1 MTAEKK
7 PNNTKSSA
15 KSKTSNNKKSK
26 KLSKGNFGYFKSE
39 KKRRLIITAI
49 LFAVPLFIFFTSWIY
64 FKTRMT
70 VWTVVAVVGCLP
82 ACKSLVE
89 MFMFLRYK
97 GCNEQD
103 AAQIAAHTD
112 GLTGLYDMVFTSYEK
127 NYVIHHM
134 TICGNTLCGYTSDP
148 KFAEQAF
155 YKHIQDILKK
165 DNYREV
171 TVKIFHD
178 LDKYLK
184 RCEQLKDLPTQPEL
198 TGGICQTLKSVSL

>member
-1 MTAEKK
+1 MKLIRMFSNDSVKGTENYLKTQKK
-7 PNNTKSSA
+7 YELLRTILYFGISLSLLIAGWVTTKSRA
-15 KSKTSNNKKSK
+15 NLLT
-26 KLSKGNFGYFKSE
+26 
-39 KKRRLIITAI
+39 IVAI
-49 LFAVPLFIFFTSWIY
+49 L
-64 FKTRMT
+64 
-70 VWTVVAVVGCLP
+70 GCLP
-82 ACKSLVE
+82 ASKSLVSTI
-89 MFMFLRYK
+89 MYFRY
-97 GCNEQD
+97 
-103 AAQIAAHTD
+103 H
-112 GLTGLYDMVFTSYEK
+112 GLNSHEYTELSKHVKNTYTLCDCVFTSYEK

-184 RCEQLKDLPTQPEL
+184 RCEQLKDLPAQPEL
-198 TGGICQTLKSVSL
+198 TDGICQTLKSVSL